1 MLWLIAAISAY
12 LILSI
17 VFTIDKYLLGG
28 GLPNPKI
35 YAFYVGILGI
45 LVLFLIPFVDFSI
58 PEFSQIILAF
68 LSGAIYVYDLFWFYK
83 ALSTYEASRIV
94 PAIGALVP
102 LFTFGLVFVFSFG
115 KETLSFTGFI
125 ALLLLI
131 SGSVLI
137 TLEKKKFINLKSL
150 RISAITAFLFSLSFI
165 LAKYVYLEQSFW
177 SAFIWLKIGG
187 ILMALSFLSSK
198 EVKKGVF
205 RTKTFQGKIATLFLF
220 NQGMGALANILQNW
234 AIALAPLVYVSIIN
248 ALQGVQYAFLFLIT
262 LFLSFKFPQ
271 ILKERITKGIL
282 IQKIVAI
289 FLIGLGLAIL
299 AF

>member
-94 PAIGALVP
+94 PTIGALVP

-115 KETLSFTGFI
+115 KEILSLTGFV

-205 RTKTFQGKIATLFLF
+205 RTKTFRGKIATLFLF

-271 ILKERITKGIL
+271 ILKERISKEIL

-289 FLIGLGLAIL
+289 FLIGMGLAIL